1 MSVDDISIIVAM
13 KLLYNPNINFKLSFG
28 TSMEIISL
36 AIIGLLIVISPGADF
51 VLVLKNSINSGRSSG
66 ILTAC
71 GISLAIG
78 VHISYSMLGV
88 SYLISQ
94 NVVVFTSIKYAGAA
108 YLIYLGVKSILTAN
122 DKLEKIESKD
132 NTVKPSQY
140 LIQGFICN
148 LLNPKTMFFISL
160 FSQLISSDHSTNN
173 YVLLYGLYIA
183 LLHGIWFSLVSVF
196 FTSKALQKQL
206 IKIKKR
212 LNQACGVGL
221 ISFGVLLSIK
231 S

>member
-1 MSVDDISIIVAM
+1 
-13 KLLYNPNINFKLSFG
+13 
-28 TSMEIISL
+28 MEIISL
-36 AIIGLLIVISPGADF
+36 AIVGLLIVISPGADF
-51 VLVLKNSINSGRSSG
+51 VLVLKNSINSGRNSG

-94 NVVVFTSIKYAGAA
+94 NEIIFTSIKYAGAV

-122 DKLEKIESKD
+122 DKLEKIENNSI
-132 NTVKPSQY
+132 TVKPSQY
-140 LIQGFICN
+140 LIQVFFCN
-148 LLNPKTMFFISL
+148 LLNPKTMLFFISL
-160 FSQLISSDHSTNN
+160 FSQLISSDQTTNN

-183 LLHGIWFSLVSVF
+183 LLHGMWFSLVSIF
-196 FTSKALQKQL
+196 FTSKGLQSQL
-206 IKIKKR
+206 TKIKKR

-231 S
+231 P

>member
-1 MSVDDISIIVAM
+1 MIF
-13 KLLYNPNINFKLSFG
+13 LYNLDIKFKLPFG
-28 TSMEIISL
+28 AFMEIFSL
-36 AIIGLLIVISPGADF
+36 AIVGLLIVISPGADF
-51 VLVLKNSINSGRSSG
+51 VLVLKNSINSGRISG

-78 VHISYSMLGV
+78 VHISYSMLGI

-94 NVVVFTSIKYAGAA
+94 NEGVFTAIKYAGAA

-122 DKLEKIESKD
+122 DKLEKIES
-132 NTVKPSQY
+132 NASAVKPLQY
-140 LIQGFICN
+140 LIQGFFCN
-148 LLNPKTMFFISL
+148 VLNPKTMLFFISL
-160 FSQLISSDHSTNN
+160 FSQLISSDGSTNN
-173 YVLLYGLYIA
+173 YALLYGLYIA

-206 IKIKKR
+206 IKIKKK
-212 LNQACGVGL
+212 LNQACGFGL
-221 ISFGVLLSIK
+221 ISFGILLSIK

>member
-1 MSVDDISIIVAM
+1 
-13 KLLYNPNINFKLSFG
+13 
-28 TSMEIISL
+28 MEIISL

-51 VLVLKNSINSGRSSG
+51 VLVLKNSINAGRSSG

-78 VHISYSMLGV
+78 VHISYSLLGI

-94 NVVVFTSIKYAGAA
+94 NELLFTLIKYAGAA

-122 DKLEKIESKD
+122 DMLEKVEKSS
-132 NTVKPSQY
+132 TTTKPSQY
-140 LIQGFICN
+140 LMQGFFCN
-148 LLNPKTMFFISL
+148 MLNPKTMLFFISL
-160 FSQLISSDHSTNN
+160 FSQLISSEPSTNS
-173 YVLLYGLYIA
+173 YVLWYGLYIA
-183 LLHGIWFSLVSVF
+183 LLHGIWFSLVSVI
-196 FTSKALQKQL
+196 FTSKRFQGYL
-206 IKIKKR
+206 ITMKKR

-221 ISFGVLLSIK
+221 LSFGIVLAMK